1 VSDEAV
7 FPEFVKDLLAVE
19 DKRRET
25 LEARGASVI
34 TVSGTLVTLLVAL
47 GAFVTN
53 RQGFV
58 LSDTTRAPLS
68 VAVIAFVVA
77 ALLGIVTYIP
87 QPVRVTDP
95 NALAE
100 LLPEYWPKGKEF
112 ALKKITATRL
122 DQLASL
128 QKSNDWK
135 AGALLA
141 AVAGQV
147 VAVGALAWTV
157 LAIL

>member
-1 VSDEAV
+1 MSDDAV

-47 GAFVTN
+47 GAFVPN

-58 LSDTTRAPLS
+58 LPDTTRAPLS

-77 ALLGIVTYIP
+77 ALLGIATYVP
-87 QPVRVTDP
+87 QRVRLTDP

-100 LLPEYWPKGKEF
+100 LLPGYWPKGREF
-112 ALKKITATRL
+112 ALKKVTATRL
-122 DQLASL
+122 EQLTVL
-128 QKSNDWK
+128 QKGNDWK
-135 AGALLA
+135 ARALLA
-141 AVAGQV
+141 AVVGQV
-147 VAVGALAWTV
+147 VAVGALAWAV
-157 LAIL
+157 LVIL